1 MKKERLK
8 ENWVEF
14 DRWHFKEG
22 HIDRWFGDVADH
34 PENDVKSSLH
44 LNSFA
49 TYYRLNNGEWFTR
62 RHFKTD
68 IIHGHIASETFANCT
83 AEEVWTLCLT

>member
-8 ENWVEF
+8 EGWVEF

-22 HIDRWFGDVADH
+22 HIDRWFGDCVDH
-34 PENDVKSSLH
+34 PKNETKSLLY

-49 TYYRLNNGEWFTR
+49 AYYRLNGGEWLSQR
-62 RHFKTD
+62 DFKTD
-68 IIHGHIASETFANCT
+68 MIHVCIASESFQDCT
-83 AEEVWTLCLT
+83 AEEVWTLCL